1 MFSVLAN
8 NEGMREMAAE
18 ALVELC
24 KCVEDQDPTLLIL
37 LLEVMEVI
45 LFLGDSP
52 PPDEFIDFAHPDD
65 DKDILDTFFCE
76 PAAAEALVNVGSIGI
91 DSQSNCRTTKLER
104 HC

>member
-1 MFSVLAN
+1 MPKHGCLIVY

-18 ALVELC
+18 ALAKLC

-52 PPDEFIDFAHPDD
+52 PPDEFVDFPNPDD
-65 DKDILDTFFCE
+65 DKEVLDSFFCE
-76 PAAAEALVNVGSIGI
+76 PAAVDALVNVGVFLFLSSSIR
-91 DSQSNCRTTKLER
+91 SNKLW
-104 HC
+104 